1 MLDPRM
7 SRRAV
12 LAGMGAIAAV
22 SSASADQ
29 KIEALAFDGFPIF
42 DPRPIAAQVR
52 RLFPARGDALAA
64 AWSNKLFADTWLV
77 TSADTYLDFST
88 LAAAALRFAADSLHL
103 PLADDECLRLVDAYA
118 HLDVWPDVKPALEK
132 LKGAGVRL
140 AVLSNLGE
148 ATLRADM
155 GNAGIAEH
163 FEAVLSTDK
172 VRRFKPAPIAYRM
185 AVDHFGLPVSRI
197 GFVAFGGWDAV
208 GATWFGYRTAWI
220 NRLGAPDEH
229 LGARPAIVTSGIE
242 GALQLAGL
250 G

>member
-1 MLDPRM
+1 MFDRRM

-12 LAGMGAIAAV
+12 LAGMSAV
-22 SSASADQ
+22 AMSPSASADP

-42 DPRPIAAQVR
+42 DPRPLAAQVR
-52 RLFPARGDALAA
+52 SLFPARGDALAA
-64 AWSNKLFADTWLV
+64 AWASKLFADTWLV

-88 LAAAALRFAADSLHL
+88 LAAAALRSAADSLHL
-103 PLADDECLRLVDAYA
+103 PLADDDCRRLVDAYA
-118 HLDVWPDVKPALEK
+118 HLDVWPDVKPALDK

-140 AVLSNLGE
+140 ALLSNLGE
-148 ATLRADM
+148 ATLRANLR
-155 GNAGIAEH
+155 NAGIAEH

-172 VRRFKPAPIAYRM
+172 VRRFKPAPVAYRM
-185 AVDHFGLPVSRI
+185 AVDHFGLPVGRI

-208 GATWFGYRTAWI
+208 GATWFGYKTAWI

-229 LGARPAIVTSGIE
+229 LDARPAIVSSGID